1 MATNPKRTVI
11 DVSSGARSLLGRL
24 PLIVVGLLL
33 IVFIATGVYS
43 VPADS
48 EAVLQRFG
56 KHIDTQMPGLRF
68 KIPFG
73 VDMVTIVPV
82 QRQLK
87 LEFGFQTYDNTNAFQ
102 PPEDPEAEK
111 NMVTGDLSAAE
122 VEWIVQYH
130 IENSKTY
137 LFHVRNPE
145 VTLRDLSE
153 AAVREVVGDRTVD
166 AVLTTGRQDI
176 ETEVGARLREVV
188 TTLDLGLR
196 IDTVQLKNVNPPK
209 PVQDSFDEV
218 NRAQQEREQMINQAN
233 GDYNKV
239 VPKAAGEAEQKIS
252 AAEGYALKRVNE
264 AEGDGS
270 RFTALLKEYDKAP
283 EVTRRRIF
291 LETVQEVIP
300 GLDKTVIIDEDA
312 RNFLPML
319 QLPNGK

>member
-1 MATNPKRTVI
+1 
-11 DVSSGARSLLGRL
+11 
-24 PLIVVGLLL
+24 
-33 IVFIATGVYS
+33 
-43 VPADS
+43 
-48 EAVLQRFG
+48 
-56 KHIDTQMPGLRF
+56 
-68 KIPFG
+68 
-73 VDMVTIVPV
+73 
-82 QRQLK
+82 
-87 LEFGFQTYDNTNAFQ
+87 
-102 PPEDPEAEK
+102 
-111 NMVTGDLSAAE
+111 
-122 VEWIVQYH
+122 
-130 IENSKTY
+130 
-137 LFHVRNPE
+137 
-145 VTLRDLSE
+145 
-153 AAVREVVGDRTVD
+153 
-166 AVLTTGRQDI
+166 
-176 ETEVGARLREVV
+176 RLREVV

-239 VPKAAGEAEQKIS
+239 IPKAAGEAEQKIS